1 MHRMREDAFRFEPLE
16 VEKSNN
22 YNRILYRTLTTD
34 DQHKATC
41 SVCTRIFSIR
51 MQEMYTGSKDL
62 KKKFSNACV
71 GAIDFLATAPNE
83 FFSPSLIS
91 TSAI

>member
-1 MHRMREDAFRFEPLE
+1 MREDAFRFEPLE
-16 VEKSNN
+16 VKKYNN
-22 YNRILYRTLTTD
+22 RNRILHRTLTTD

-41 SVCTRIFSIR
+41 PVCTRIFSIR
-51 MQEMYTGSKDL
+51 KQEMYTGSKDL
-62 KKKFSNACV
+62 KRSLVVRAWVQLIFWR
-71 GAIDFLATAPNE
+71 LHQTR